1 MARPFAG
8 KRIGVLRGGQSSERE
23 VSLRSGAAVAGSLKR
38 QGYAVLELEPDP
50 AVLTPLAGSGGTVKL
65 DVAFIALHGRGGE
78 DGRIQA
84 VLEWLGVPFT
94 GSDMLSSAL
103 GMDKVITKRLLQTD
117 GVPTPSWQLCR
128 RDGEAP
134 VVGKFPVVVKPAR
147 EGSTVG
153 ITIVRQPDQLA
164 AAVKLAERH
173 EGDVLIE
180 EYIDG
185 YELTVAVLDGE
196 PLPPIEIVPT
206 DSFYDY
212 AAKYT
217 PGRSDY
223 QLPPTHV
230 AEATWRQAQ
239 TLAARVHRL
248 LGCSGATR
256 VDFRVDRAG
265 RPFVLEINTVPGM
278 TETSLLP
285 KAAAAAGLDY
295 DALVLRILASALGR
309 AAGRP

>member
-1 MARPFAG
+1 MRPRPFAG
-8 KRIGVLRGGQSSERE
+8 GRIGVLRGGRSSERE

-50 AVLTPLAGSGGTVKL
+50 AVLAPLTGASGAPKI
-65 DVAFIALHGRGGE
+65 DAAFIALHGRGGE

-84 VLEWLGVPFT
+84 VLEWLAIPYT
-94 GSDMLSSAL
+94 GSDMLSSAV
-103 GMDKVITKRLLQTD
+103 GMNKAITKRLLGAE
-117 GVPTPSWQLCR
+117 GVPTPAWRSHR
-128 RDGEAP
+128 RAAVLPAVAG
-134 VVGKFPVVVKPAR
+134 FPVVVKPAC

-153 ITIVRQPDQLA
+153 VTIVTQREQLGTA
-164 AAVKLAERH
+164 LELAGRYDE
-173 EGDVLIE
+173 EILIE

-196 PLPPIEIVPT
+196 PLPPIEIVPAEA
-206 DSFYDY
+206 FYDY
-212 AAKYT
+212 KAKYT
-217 PGRSDY
+217 PGRCDY
-223 QLPPTHV
+223 LLPPKHV
-230 AEATWRQAQ
+230 NEASWREAQ
-239 TLAARVHRL
+239 TLAANTHRL

-295 DALVLRILASALGR
+295 DALVLRILASAAGR
-309 AAGRP
+309 ARSL